1 MNEELRARTDELNR
15 VNTLV
20 ESMLAS
26 LGMGIAVLDRELR
39 VTMWNE
45 DAKNLWGV
53 DLTDVR
59 DCHFLN
65 LDIGLPVHE
74 LRASLRAVQHGAAT
88 RDEQHLR
95 ARDRRGH
102 DLVCSVQCWPLLGAN
117 GAVTGVIVL
126 MRPDPAGAPLPGP
139 AGGRAGGGSEHVS
152 GG

>member
-1 MNEELRARTDELNR
+1 MNEELRVRTEELSR

-26 LGMGIAVLDRELR
+26 LGTGVAVLDHELR
-39 VTMWNE
+39 VTMWND

-53 DLTDVR
+53 DLADVR

-74 LRASLRAVQHGAAT
+74 LRASLRAAQQGAAT
-88 RDEQHLR
+88 RSEQHLP
-95 ARDRRGH
+95 ARDRRGR
-102 DLVCSVQCWPLLGAN
+102 DLVCSVQCWPLRGAS

-126 MRPDPAGAPLPGP
+126 MHPDPAGAHPPGP
-139 AGGRAGGGSEHVS
+139 AGGPVSAGAEQG
-152 GG
+152 